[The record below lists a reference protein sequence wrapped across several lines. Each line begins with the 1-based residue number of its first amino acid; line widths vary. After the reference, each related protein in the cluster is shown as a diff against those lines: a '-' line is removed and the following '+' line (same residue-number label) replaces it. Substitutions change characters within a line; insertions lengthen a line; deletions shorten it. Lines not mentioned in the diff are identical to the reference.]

1 MNNTADALMQARR
14 LAQSIAIFPGELPRD
29 IAEAYAIQSRV
40 LQPGR
45 KIGGWKVA
53 MIAPDFRARYGAER
67 IAGPIYAD
75 LIQRTSGGQETLA
88 AGVFDGGFSAL
99 EAEFAIVIGTALKA
113 ADAPFDRAT
122 LEAAIASLH
131 AGVEIASSPVRGV
144 LAYGPAAL
152 IADLG
157 TNVGAIVGPAFDNW
171 RDVPLESLRSRMTI
185 DGVVLGEGSAA
196 SVPGGPVAALDF
208 LAHQL
213 ARLGRDLSVGDIVL
227 TGMTTGV
234 HPVEP
239 GSRGLVEFP
248 GHAGIAID
256 VRAIAAQA

>member
-1 MNNTADALMQARR
+1 MNNTAEALMQARR
-14 LAQSIAIFPGELPRD
+14 QAQSIAVFPGELPRD
-29 IAEAYAIQSRV
+29 LAEAYAVQSRV

-75 LIQRTSGGQETLA
+75 LIQRTSGQETLTA
-88 AGVFDGGFSAL
+88 EVFTDGFSAL

-131 AGVEIASSPVRGV
+131 AGVEIASSPVRDV

-152 IADLG
+152 VADLG
-157 TNVGAIVGPAFDNW
+157 TNVGAIVGPAFNHW
-171 RDVPLESLRSRMTI
+171 RDVPLDALRSRMTI
-185 DGVVLGEGSAA
+185 DGAVVGEGSAA

-248 GHAGIAID
+248 GHARIAID